1 MSLIK
6 LPYLG
11 SSTYGTQN
19 SSPSGYSEIQGIEQY
34 NNAYTRNV
42 RIVRVDLLSNLEDHF
57 TLETISKYRS
67 VIYYILAGHGTQ
79 EQSKLILQS
88 LEQLYKED
96 EVFKIKLG
104 KLVYFRDTDLEGLSI
119 YDALIKDVKN
129 NIPAVLGSVIKRVP
143 HVKVICESHLYLYL
157 SVSDV
162 TPIQTLLQ
170 FKGLEVISR

>member
-11 SSTYGTQN
+11 SSSYGTQN
-19 SSPSGYSEIQGIEQY
+19 SSPNGYSEIQGIDQY
-34 NNAYTRNV
+34 NSAYTRNV

-57 TLETISKYRS
+57 TLETIAKYRG

-79 EQSKLILQS
+79 QQSKLILES

-104 KLVYFRDTDLEGLSI
+104 KLVYFRDTDLEGMSI
-119 YDALIKDVKN
+119 YDALIKDVRNK
-129 NIPAVLGSVIKRVP
+129 IPTVMNETIKAVP
-143 HVKVICESHLYLYL
+143 HVKVICDSHLYLYM
-157 SVSDV
+157 SVTDS

-170 FKGLEVISR
+170 FRGLEVISR

>member
-11 SSTYGTQN
+11 SSTYGTQSN
-19 SSPSGYSEIQGIEQY
+19 SPSGYSEIQGIEQY

-57 TLETISKYRS
+57 TLETVAKYRS

-79 EQSKLILQS
+79 DKAKLILQS

-104 KLVYFRDTDLEGLSI
+104 KLVYFRDTNLEGMSI
-119 YDALIKDVKN
+119 YDALLKDVKN
-129 NIPAVLGSVIKRVP
+129 SISGVMNDTIKRIP
-143 HVKVICESHLYLYL
+143 HVKVICDSHLYLYL
-157 SVSDV
+157 SVSEN

-170 FKGLEVISR
+170 YRGLEVISR